1 MLKKVSKVQVYET
14 GYVGENFVADTVIA
28 STGDD
33 RGMDHPQVASKHTSF
48 VAPLVRRFFDI
59 VLSTA
64 LLVVL
69 FPVFV
74 ALAIVVTLDSK
85 GPVLFKQYRVG
96 ENGRLF
102 WFFKFRSMVIDAEA
116 RRAALE
122 AMNEASGPLFKMK
135 NDPRI
140 TRCGRWMRKYSID
153 ELPQLLNV
161 LRGDMS
167 LVGPRPA
174 LPAEVAQYD
183 EYQRL
188 RLSVKP
194 GITGLWQV
202 SGRSDLSFEQSV
214 GLDIEYIERQ
224 SLHLDFLI
232 LLKTFGAVVKGRGAY

>member
-1 MLKKVSKVQVYET
+1 LKLQAYET
-14 GYVGENFVADTVIA
+14 GIVADKFVPEAAIVAPSDERSVSQLGKTKARLSPVIA
-28 STGDD
+28 VIR
-33 RGMDHPQVASKHTSF
+33 RGLDISIS
-48 VAPLVRRFFDI
+48 LV
-59 VLSTA
+59 
-64 LLVVL
+64 LLFVL

-74 ALAIVVTLDSK
+74 FLAILVKSDSK

-96 ENGRLF
+96 KKGQLF
-102 WFFKFRSMVIDAEA
+102 WFYKFRSMVIDAEA

-153 ELPQLLNV
+153 ELPQLINV
-161 LRGDMS
+161 LKGDMS

-174 LPAEVAQYD
+174 LPAEVEQYD
-183 EYQRL
+183 EFQRG
-188 RLSVKP
+188 RLAVKP

-214 GLDIEYIERQ
+214 ALDIEYIDRQ
-224 SLHLDFLI
+224 SLGLDLMI